1 MCNSRSKAHHDSEAD
16 VRSDEALPME
26 TGEYNAELVK
36 ALDRRAVQEGSA
48 KGATGKRARPSR
60 VTDGP
65 FVETKN

>member
-1 MCNSRSKAHHDSEAD
+1 MCNSPSKAHHDSEAD
-16 VRSDEALPME
+16 VRSDEAE